1 MIFTAR
7 QLEDLHKTNGHVV
20 LPYGAR
26 LTPLAVDW
34 ARAKKIQVG
43 YGPDDLV
50 KSQAN
55 GATSTAGPAD
65 GAKPQAAGEAPG
77 AFLWWCDGPCGA
89 AKAAVGAQAKE
100 SPLSAVDLPG
110 DAKQLVPVIKQIA
123 AAVKNGKSA
132 GGVLLVQS
140 GAAAVVL
147 ANRCP
152 SLRAM
157 PGTTLES
164 LEAGISQVAA
174 NVLVIEYPGKTFPQ
188 IRNLLSRFV
197 RARRELG
204 EDVKRQMQELTA
216 EPAASGCGCGG
227 GGGRH

>member
-34 ARAKKIQVG
+34 ARAKKIVVG
-43 YGPDDLV
+43 YGPDELV
-50 KSQAN
+50 KSQGN
-55 GATSTAGPAD
+55 GPAKAVGVGD
-65 GAKPQAAGEAPG
+65 GAKPQAAGGVPG

-100 SPLSAVDLPG
+100 SSLSAVDLPG
-110 DAKQLVPVIKQIA
+110 DTKQLVPVIKRIA
-123 AAVKNGKSA
+123 AGVKGGKST

-147 ANRCP
+147 ANRCS

-157 PGTTLES
+157 LGTTLES

-197 RARRELG
+197 RAKRELS
-204 EDVKRQMQELTA
+204 EDVNRQMQELMT
-216 EPAASGCGCGG
+216 EPANGGCGCGG
-227 GGGRH
+227 GRH

>member
-7 QLEDLHKTNGHVV
+7 QLEDLHKSNGHVV

-26 LTPLAVDW
+26 LTPLAADW
-34 ARAKKIQVG
+34 ARAKKIQIG
-43 YGPDDLV
+43 YGPDELV
-50 KSQAN
+50 KSQGN
-55 GATSTAGPAD
+55 GTAKGIGAAD
-65 GAKPQAAGEAPG
+65 GAKPQAAGAPG

-100 SPLSAVDLPG
+100 SSLSAVDLPG
-110 DAKQLVPVIKQIA
+110 EAKQLVPTIKRIA
-123 AAVKNGKSA
+123 AAVKEGKST

-157 PGTTLES
+157 LGTTLES
-164 LEAGISQVAA
+164 LEAGINQVAA
-174 NVLVIEYPGKTFPQ
+174 NVLIIEYPGKTLPQ
-188 IRNLLSRFV
+188 IKNLLSRFV
-197 RARRELG
+197 RAKRELS
-204 EDVKRQMQELTA
+204 EDVKRQMQELMA
-216 EPAASGCGCGG
+216 EPAASSGCGCGG
-227 GGGRH
+227 GKH

>member
-34 ARAKKIQVG
+34 ARSKKIQIG

-50 KSQAN
+50 RTQGN
-55 GATSTAGPAD
+55 GAVKAVGAGD
-65 GAKPQAAGEAPG
+65 GAKPQAAGGAPG

-100 SPLSAVDLPG
+100 SSLSAVDLPG

-123 AAVKNGKSA
+123 AAVKNGKST

-147 ANRCP
+147 ANRCS

-157 PGTTLES
+157 LGTTLES

-197 RARRELG
+197 RARRELS
-204 EDVKRQMQELTA
+204 EDVKRQMQELMA
-216 EPAASGCGCGG
+216 EPAAGGCGCGG
-227 GGGRH
+227 GKH

>member
-34 ARAKKIQVG
+34 ARAKQIQIG
-43 YGPDDLV
+43 YGPDELV
-50 KSQAN
+50 KSQGN
-55 GATSTAGPAD
+55 GAAKAVGAGD
-65 GAKPQAAGEAPG
+65 GAKPQAAGAAG

-100 SPLSAVDLPG
+100 SSLSAVDLPG
-110 DAKQLVPVIKQIA
+110 EAKQLVPVIKRVA
-123 AAVKNGKSA
+123 AAVKEGKST

-157 PGTTLES
+157 LGTTLES
-164 LEAGISQVAA
+164 LEAGIGQVAA
-174 NVLVIEYPGKTFPQ
+174 NVLVIEHPYVTLMQAK
-188 IRNLLSRFV
+188 NLVSRFV
-197 RARRELG
+197 KA
-204 EDVKRQMQELTA
+204 KRVMSDETGRQIA
-216 EPAASGCGCGG
+216 EVAACG
-227 GGGRH
+227 

>member
-7 QLEDLHKTNGHVV
+7 QLEDLHRTNGHVV

-34 ARAKKIQVG
+34 ARSKKIVVG
-43 YGPDDLV
+43 YGPDELV
-50 KSQAN
+50 KSQGN
-55 GATSTAGPAD
+55 GAPAPV
-65 GAKPQAAGEAPG
+65 GGTGGGKPQTGTAPA
-77 AFLWWCDGPCGA
+77 AFLWGCDGPCGA
-89 AKAAVGAQAKE
+89 AKAAVGSQAKE
-100 SPLSAVDLPG
+100 SSLSAVDLPG
-110 DAKQLVPVIKQIA
+110 DPKQLVPVIKQIA
-123 AAVKNGKSA
+123 AAVKNGKST

-152 SLRAM
+152 SLRTM
-157 PGTTLES
+157 LGTTLES

-174 NVLVIEYPGKTFPQ
+174 NVLVIEYPGKTLPQ

-197 RARRELG
+197 RAKRELS
-204 EDVKRQMQELTA
+204 EDVKRQMQELTS
-216 EPAASGCGCGG
+216 EPA
-227 GGGRH
+227 